1 MRKGGLLGASS
12 GPALAVLLA
21 LGWGGT
27 ARAQSVESSASAAVN
42 PDLNVEPTERAGAV
56 LGLSVGGGVAGAS
69 GYPNNAKLIGD
80 PTQYSS
86 SGFMAGSSF
95 ELMVMGAL
103 TDYLDFGLFGGSAT
117 FRNSTF
123 KSTGFGVGFRVEAFP
138 LVYAVPRLKDLGLFG
153 HFGIGH
159 ATLDVRNPGYPSD
172 DGTQSFLGGGAFYE
186 WSLGKALGGHLALG
200 PSLEYDDIYSRSID
214 RHGLLA
220 TARFVLYGGK

>member
-1 MRKGGLLGASS
+1 MRKGRLLGVST
-12 GPALAVLLA
+12 GALALLA
-21 LGWGGT
+21 GAPEA
-27 ARAQSVESSASAAVN
+27 ARAQSVESSAAAAAN
-42 PDLNVEPTERAGAV
+42 PDLNVEPTLRSGAV

-86 SGFMAGSSF
+86 SGFMAGESF

-103 TDYLDFGLFGGSAT
+103 TDYLNFGLWGGSAT

-123 KSTGFGVGFRVEAFP
+123 RSTGFGVGFRVEAFP
-138 LVYAVPRLKDLGLFG
+138 LFYAYPRLKDLGLFG

-159 ATLDVRNPGYPSD
+159 ATLDVRTPGYPSD
-172 DGTQSFLGGGAFYE
+172 DGTQSFLGAGAFYE
-186 WSLGKALGGHLALG
+186 WNLGKALGGHLGLG

-220 TARFVLYGGK
+220 TARFVFYGGR